1 VDEKDRKEKK
11 VQNELLKE
19 MARLENENFEFQKE
33 LKLYKDYLRTKILNY
48 TIYLIFRSIYH
59 IF

>member
-1 VDEKDRKEKK
+1 MDEKDRKEKK

>member
-1 VDEKDRKEKK
+1 MDEKDRKEKK

-33 LKLYKDYLRTKILNY
+33 LKLYKDYLRKKILNY